1 MGLFSSNL
9 PKRVTKLEMQEIM
22 HNLYGKLEPDERI
35 EVEKLFRADLMEP
48 GIEEGISREEY
59 ERVIQWL
66 EMNLRKTVLEPDDIA
81 MIKRYFE
88 DNLRD

>member
-1 MGLFSSNL
+1 
-9 PKRVTKLEMQEIM
+9 M

-66 EMNLRKTVLEPDDIA
+66 DMNPRKTVLEPDDIA